1 MSYAFENEDIKVN
14 EFTDVLQKDINIDEF
29 IEENEKNIFIS
40 TPEKLYYLLKQ
51 SPELSNKIGLL
62 IYDEGHQFDSGT
74 RGVIYELLVT
84 SLKKV
89 INIDIQVVLIS
100 AVISNATN
108 INDWLNSG
116 NGTVVSGNF
125 ISTNRT
131 IAFASWKTSLGQLK
145 FINKMILIKIYILSL
160 EFYLSMN

>member
-1 MSYAFENEDIKVN
+1 MFSIPSSTYWLSQCRVFCV
-14 EFTDVLQKDINIDEF
+14 FTTPWR
-29 IEENEKNIFIS
+29 KNSFACSTSLLNDFIS

-51 SPELSNKIGLL
+51 SPELSDKIGLL

-145 FINKMILIKIYILSL
+145 FINKNDIDNFDDEI
-160 EFYLSMN
+160 

>member
-84 SLKKV
+84 SLK
-89 INIDIQVVLIS
+89 
-100 AVISNATN
+100 
-108 INDWLNSG
+108 
-116 NGTVVSGNF
+116 
-125 ISTNRT
+125 R
-131 IAFASWKTSLGQLK
+131 
-145 FINKMILIKIYILSL
+145 
-160 EFYLSMN
+160 